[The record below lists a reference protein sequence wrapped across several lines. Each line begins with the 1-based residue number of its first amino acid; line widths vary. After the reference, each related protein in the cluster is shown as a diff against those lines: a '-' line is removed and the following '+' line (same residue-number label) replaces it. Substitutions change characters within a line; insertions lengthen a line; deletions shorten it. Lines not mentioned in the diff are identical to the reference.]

1 MILEFTKRADARA
14 PERANPSDAG
24 LDVFYCPSSPDVSV
38 AKIEPG
44 QNVMLETGL
53 KFGIP
58 HGYMLQ
64 ACNRG
69 SMGAKRSLIVG
80 AHIIDSGYSGEVF
93 IDLHNI
99 GTETQFIEKGS
110 KIAQLI
116 LVPVVHFRVRE
127 DASGMLYKEN
137 ITISNRQQ
145 GALGSTDKPSKM
157 RGVCAPSASVADLD
171 MRDRHPK
178 KNDSI
183 ARLIREEGWEP
194 NGF

>member
-1 MILEFTKRADARA
+1 MILEFTKRADAKA

-24 LDVFYCPSSPDVSV
+24 LDVFYCPADPDISAV
-38 AKIEPG
+38 KIEPG
-44 QNVMLETGL
+44 NNMMLGTGL

-80 AHIIDSGYSGEVF
+80 AHIIDSGYDGEVF

-99 GTETQFIEKGS
+99 GSETQFIEKGA

-116 LVPVVHFRVRE
+116 LVPVVHFRTRE
-127 DASGMLYKEN
+127 VDDGLLYGED
-137 ITISNRQQ
+137 ITISNRGA
-145 GALGSTDKPSKM
+145 GALGSTDQPSKM
-157 RGVCAPSASVADLD
+157 RGVCPPSHLPAEET
-171 MRDRHPK
+171 K
-178 KNDSI
+178 KFQSI
-183 ARLIREEGWEP
+183 KDYIP